1 MEAFLRLEM
10 VSEQIPS
17 SLFLR
22 KFGHCTLTSTFIFF
36 VHLDYALVGHIM
48 STATV
53 VDEFECQLKCLE
65 NESCRSINVHT
76 DIHICE
82 LNNITRQMKPG
93 DFKWKKGSTYY
104 GTVEVN
110 KLLV

>member
-10 VSEQIPS
+10 VSEHIPS

-22 KFGHCTLTSTFIFF
+22 KFGHCTLTSTFISF
-36 VHLDYALVGHIM
+36 VRLDYALVGHIM
-48 STATV
+48 STAVV

-65 NESCRSINVHT
+65 NESCKSINVHT

-93 DFKWKKGSTYY
+93 DFKWKKGSKYY
-104 GTVEVN
+104 GTVKVN